1 MSNSNLEAARRSILG
16 KRYTVLNRKGKL
28 FQEMIREGWTLKV
41 LDRNLCV
48 MTREHAG
55 FHYTRTIVGNSLF
68 PKVESKFQKVE
79 K

>member
-1 MSNSNLEAARRSILG
+1 MSNSNLEAARRSIMG

-28 FQEMIREGWTLKV
+28 FQEMFREGWTLKV

-48 MTREHAG
+48 MTRVHGG
-55 FHYTRTIVGNSLF
+55 FLYTRAIVGNSLF
-68 PKVESKFQKVE
+68 PKVESTFQKVE